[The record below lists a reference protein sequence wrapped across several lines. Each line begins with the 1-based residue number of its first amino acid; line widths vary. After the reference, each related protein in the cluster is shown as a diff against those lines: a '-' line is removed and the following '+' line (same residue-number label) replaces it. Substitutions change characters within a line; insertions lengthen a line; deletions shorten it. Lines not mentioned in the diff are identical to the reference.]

1 MNAIPWHNPDNI
13 DAHEVVDT
21 TTGKWD
27 VCCESVSKRTGLKMA
42 MVMTA
47 VLATNWALWDGLPKY
62 ESPLWLDY
70 NELVP
75 DEKLRKIL
83 IDTNLEKDLI
93 AYYKERW
100 DSDKRILMSVRWA
113 LQAFSNDSTN
123 DRVDKEVWAASEDTF
138 VAFINLDSD
147 KFKKLHKIWV
157 AFKKANDS
165 KENLDFARK
174 LSDQLTGIWTN

>member
-1 MNAIPWHNPDNI
+1 MNAIPWNNPDNI

-21 TTGKWD
+21 TSSKWD

-42 MVMTA
+42 MAMTA

-93 AYYKERW
+93 AYLKSQGE
-100 DSDKRILMSVRWA
+100 SNKRILLNVTWA
-113 LQAFSNDSTN
+113 LKAFTRDSYNPLISKNVKASSMDTLAAFS
-123 DRVDKEVWAASEDTF
+123 R
-138 VAFINLDSD
+138 LDEN
-147 KFKKLHKIWV
+147 KFPRLHKLW
-157 AFKKANDS
+157 KAMDNHLFT
-165 KENLDFARK
+165 NK
-174 LSDQLTGIWTN
+174 LSDKLSSISND